1 MAGREGFSTGACAAA
16 AAKAAA
22 MAGLGLAPG
31 PQVEIPL
38 PGGGRAILPVA
49 WSRATPWGGAAAVIK
64 DAGDDP
70 DITQGAEV
78 RVQLRWTLD
87 AGVRF
92 EAGRGVGTVTLPG
105 LQIPVGE
112 PAINPG
118 PRGMMAA
125 ALGEVTGRGAVL
137 RVAIPGGLELAA
149 RTFNPRLGVRGGL
162 SILGSTGRV
171 RPFSLQ
177 AVRDTI
183 VCALD
188 VARAAG
194 WADVALAPGHIG
206 ERAARSRF
214 PLGPTQVVEVANE
227 WGPALDGAAA
237 RNFHSLLLV
246 GHPGKLAK
254 LALGHWDTHS
264 ARSPSPVP
272 GVAELVRAVTGQA
285 PEPATTV
292 EGLLL
297 ALAPG
302 VRTAVGARLGRA
314 IRVAAQA
321 RSGRP
326 CAVALC
332 GMDGLV
338 WAVDGEGTP
347 WA

>member
-1 MAGREGFSTGACAAA
+1 
-16 AAKAAA
+16 
-22 MAGLGLAPG
+22 
-31 PQVEIPL
+31 
-38 PGGGRAILPVA
+38 
-49 WSRATPWGGAAAVIK
+49 
-64 DAGDDP
+64 
-70 DITQGAEV
+70 
-78 RVQLRWTLD
+78 
-87 AGVRF
+87 
-92 EAGRGVGTVTLPG
+92 
-105 LQIPVGE
+105 
-112 PAINPG
+112 
-118 PRGMMAA
+118 
-125 ALGEVTGRGAVL
+125 
-137 RVAIPGGLELAA
+137 
-149 RTFNPRLGVRGGL
+149 
-162 SILGSTGRV
+162 
-171 RPFSLQ
+171 
-177 AVRDTI
+177 
-183 VCALD
+183 
-188 VARAAG
+188 
-194 WADVALAPGHIG
+194 
-206 ERAARSRF
+206 
-214 PLGPTQVVEVANE
+214 VANE

-237 RNFHSLLLV
+237 RGFHSLLLA

-302 VRTAVGARLGRA
+302 VRTAVGARLALA
-314 IRVAAQA
+314 IREAAQA